1 MTKTRP
7 STPRRGLIFR
17 NEMARVTAILVVLQV
32 LGGEA
37 LSAEKES
44 IPFVRVIVDE
54 TPPDRPWYKM
64 LGDVDGDGFLD
75 IVVAGATGPMIWYRY
90 PRWKPVEIASAGW
103 DGVNGEICDLDG
115 DGHKDIVMGGIV
127 WFRNPGTGVGHWAM
141 ERIDTKRAHDI
152 ELGDLDLD
160 GRPDVVARDQSAFG
174 KAGNMICVYL
184 QRRPD
189 SWSKHT
195 IPCPHGE
202 GLKLADIDRDRDP
215 DIVIGGRW
223 YENTREPDKWQ
234 EHIFTTAWAE
244 PDAKVEVADFNGDE
258 RLDIVLTPAELQGE
272 KYRVSWFEAPD
283 DSARGDWNE
292 HVIVPE
298 IEAVIHSLGV
308 GDLDRDGDSDI
319 VIAEMH
325 QGEDPDEVA
334 VYLNLGKGRTWR
346 KQVISTEGSHDI
358 VVGDISGD
366 GDLDIIGANHGGKRQ
381 VLELWEN
388 ASRE

>member
-7 STPRRGLIFR
+7 STPRRGLILR
-17 NEMARVTAILVVLQV
+17 NEMALITAILVVLQA

-37 LSAEKES
+37 RSAEKES
-44 IPFVRVIVDE
+44 IPFVHVIVDE

-64 LGDVDGDGFLD
+64 FGDVDGDGFLD

-90 PRWKPVEIASAGW
+90 PRWKRVEIASAGW
-103 DGVNGEICDLDG
+103 DGVNGEIGDLDG

-174 KAGNMICVYL
+174 KAGNRIYVYL
-184 QRRPD
+184 QRSPD
-189 SWSKHT
+189 SWKKHT

-202 GLKLADIDRDRDP
+202 GLKLADIDQDRDP

-223 YENTREPDKWQ
+223 YENTREPDKWK
-234 EHIFTTAWAE
+234 EHIFTTVWAE

-283 DSARGDWNE
+283 DSARGDWTE
-292 HVIVPE
+292 HVIIPE
-298 IEAVIHSLGV
+298 IEAVIHSLGA

-381 VLELWEN
+381 ALELWEN